1 MFVILSML
9 RIRIKKIK
17 NGTGL
22 HFVHSALANLKIYPV
37 LTFFLPFSP
46 FSLFPCAF
54 IFYCFPNGPDAFFKY
69 TDPDCDFKYRL
80 YPDSGSTLYL
90 QYTILLLQC
99 CCNCTVCPGS
109 SDPPE
114 IIFRFTPFINYY
126 DTLG

>member
-37 LTFFLPFSP
+37 LIFFLPFSP

-54 IFYCFPNGPDAFFKY
+54 IFYCFPNGPDAFFNIRIRIVILNI
-69 TDPDCDFKYRL
+69 DCILILDQHCICNTQSCCYSAAVTVL
-80 YPDSGSTLYL
+80 YVQEVVTL
-90 QYTILLLQC
+90 QK
-99 CCNCTVCPGS
+99 
-109 SDPPE
+109 
-114 IIFRFTPFINYY
+114 
-126 DTLG
+126 